1 MNEEL
6 IKEWTK
12 KAEADRG
19 GETMTRAQISIP
31 WEKIAEFC
39 RKRNL
44 HEFSFFGSVLT
55 DDFRSDSDIDVL
67 VTFEEDSKHTLFDL
81 VHMQDELKQI
91 FGREVDLLT
100 RRGVEQ
106 SRNYIRRRAILS
118 SLEAVYVS

>member
-1 MNEEL
+1 
-6 IKEWTK
+6 
-12 KAEADRG
+12 
-19 GETMTRAQISIP
+19 MTRAQISIP
-31 WEKIAEFC
+31 REKIAEFC
-39 RKRNL
+39 MKWNIQ
-44 HEFSFFGSVLT
+44 EFSFFGSVLR

-67 VTFEEDSKHTLFDL
+67 VSFEDDEKHTLFDL

>member
-1 MNEEL
+1 
-6 IKEWTK
+6 
-12 KAEADRG
+12 
-19 GETMTRAQISIP
+19 MTRAHIHLPKEGIV
-31 WEKIAEFC
+31 KFC
-39 RKRNL
+39 KKWNI

-55 DDFRSDSDIDVL
+55 DDFRPDSDINVL

-100 RRGVEQ
+100 RRGAEQ

>member
-1 MNEEL
+1 
-6 IKEWTK
+6 
-12 KAEADRG
+12 
-19 GETMTRAQISIP
+19 MTRAHIYLPKEGIVT
-31 WEKIAEFC
+31 FC
-39 RKRNL
+39 KKWNIQ
-44 HEFSFFGSVLT
+44 EFSFFGSVLR

-67 VTFEEDSKHTLFDL
+67 VSFEDDEKKTLFDL